1 MPDIFDQLLAEQ
13 SGQAPAAPLD
23 SAPAGTPFHNPSST
37 SELNIFDQL
46 MTGSGS
52 PQDAPGAA
60 LSADAPTWWDEN
72 GKTVEQALAAAGI
85 LALAPLGLRGM
96 TRMAERGG
104 MLGEAAIRGTGAV
117 QKILA
122 PATVDEPAKEAAGLI
137 RERFGQASRDVSQTQ
152 ARLEPHWRAIGGAD
166 DASKLKFIDYV
177 ERRSKGAT
185 LSDPKQ
191 QPLADELRKAYADVH
206 ERMATMSP
214 TERAGFVDDYYR
226 HQWVIDDT
234 YNSAF
239 SKQGMSGF
247 TKQRTIPTIA
257 EGMARGLTPKSLDPV
272 QTTLEYVENAR
283 RFIASNE
290 VLNKGRQTGY
300 VISRGVGAK
309 RPFPNTFDKW
319 VPLEGSLAKRT
330 PQQLYAPEGFARVY
344 NNWVQPGFTGAAG
357 DLMNAARRTSNA
369 VTGLELG
376 LSGFHATT
384 MVNEA
389 IVNDVAKAIEQI
401 AGGRVKDAL
410 GSLIKAPT
418 APVRLA
424 MKGHEI
430 EKIYLGR
437 ERGTKHMRQITDL
450 LTKAGGR
457 AAGSRH
463 AKDYEYTAFGSFI
476 QAYKRGALMA
486 QQKGRLQGIAKNPL
500 LGTIKAVGGLIGQ
513 TLQTVSHPLFN
524 YYIPKLKNGAF
535 YDNMASWLKS
545 NPSASKEMQ
554 LKAARQIWDSI
565 DNRFGEMVQ
574 DNIFWRQ
581 HMKQSAMLGLRSFS
595 WTMGAIRE
603 IGGGVKDMS
612 MHKFTPRAAYAI
624 ALPIVYGTVGAMYQY
639 MKTGEA
645 PADTNDL
652 LAPRTG
658 GTDPATGLPERMIMP
673 GFIKDVIGWTD
684 HPTDELINKLSTGV
698 RVPIDIA
705 RNKDWRG
712 APIRPPTEPGSP
724 WEKSAPLWLKAY
736 FDYVASA
743 MVPISVRDQYK
754 GPKVG
759 TNLNAFEQALGMRT
773 GGRDKVD
780 PEGSKQLKYYFGTK
794 EWRKKLEFDERQKS
808 LHEGYGGIE

>member
-1 MPDIFDQLLAEQ
+1 MPDIFDQLLAE
-13 SGQAPAAPLD
+13 GQGQQQVVDPQGSPAPV
-23 SAPAGTPFHNPSST
+23 FHNPTPT
-37 SELNIFDQL
+37 SELSIFDQL
-46 MTGSGS
+46 MAQPGTPQSAPQTGDGPS
-52 PQDAPGAA
+52 
-60 LSADAPTWWDEN
+60 WWDEH
-72 GKTVEQALAAAGI
+72 GKTVEQAGAAA
-85 LALAPLGLRGM
+85 LALAFAPLALKGAGKL
-96 TRMAERGG
+96 AERSGI
-104 MLGEAAIRGTGAV
+104 LGEGAIRGAGAV
-117 QKILA
+117 QKVLA
-122 PATVDEPAKEAAGLI
+122 PATVDEPAQQAAGLI
-137 RERFGQASRDVSQTQ
+137 RERFGQASRDVAKVQE
-152 ARLEPHWRAIGGAD
+152 RLEPHWANIGGAD
-166 DASKLKFIDYV
+166 DTQKLNFISYV
-177 ERRSKGAT
+177 EGRSKGAKLT
-185 LSDPKQ
+185 NPEL

-206 ERMATMSP
+206 DRMAVLSP
-214 TERAGFVDDYYR
+214 NQRTGFITDYYR
-226 HQWVIDDT
+226 HHWVRDDA
-234 YNSAF
+234 YNNSF

-247 TKQRTIPTIA
+247 TKERTIPTIE
-257 EGMARGLTPKSLDPV
+257 EGIAKGLTPKSLDPV

-290 VLNKGRQTGY
+290 VLNRARESGM
-300 VISRGVGAK
+300 VIARGVGAK
-309 RPFPNTFDKW
+309 RPFPNTHDKW
-319 VPLEGSLAKRT
+319 VPLEGSLAKRI

-344 NNWVQPGFTGAAG
+344 NNWIEPGFTGAAG
-357 DLMNAARRTSNA
+357 DLMNAARRTSNTI
-369 VTGLELG
+369 TGLELG

-389 IVNDVAKAIEQI
+389 IVNDVAKAIEQL
-401 AGGRVKDAL
+401 AGGRIKDAL
-410 GSLIKAPT
+410 GSLLKAPT

-424 MKGHEI
+424 MKGREI
-430 EKIYLGR
+430 EKIYLGT
-437 ERGTKHMRQITDL
+437 ERGSQHMRQITDL

-463 AKDYEYTAFGSFI
+463 AKDYEYTAAGSFI
-476 QAYKRGALMA
+476 QAWKRGALMA
-486 QQKGRLQGIAKNPL
+486 QQKGRLKDIVNNPIT
-500 LGTIKAVGGLIGQ
+500 GPIKAVGGLIGQ

-554 LKAARQIWDSI
+554 LKAAREIWDSI

-639 MKTGEA
+639 MKTGQA
-645 PADTNDL
+645 PEDMNDL

-698 RVPIDIA
+698 RIPIDLA

-712 APIRPPTEPGSP
+712 APIRPPTPPNTP
-724 WEKSAPLWLKAY
+724 WEKSAPVWLKAY
-736 FDYVASA
+736 FDYVAQA
-743 MVPISVRDQYK
+743 MVPISVRDQAK
-754 GPKVG
+754 GPKIG

-773 GGRDKVD
+773 GGRNKVD
-780 PEGSKQLKYYFGTK
+780 PEGSEQLKYYFGTK
-794 EWRKKLEFDERQKS
+794 EWNRKLQFDERQKS
-808 LHEGYGGIE
+808 QYQGYGGVE